1 MGMNILVGFDGSNSS
16 IAALDLACT
25 YAKSFDATIEIVT
38 SMAEGDTEAVEKIR
52 EAETQLAWAES
63 HVSKAGITA
72 NTHLLIRGMKPG
84 EDIVHFADENNVDVT
99 FIGVRRRSKV
109 GKLLFGSNAQFIV
122 LKAPC
127 PVMTV
132 K

>member
-1 MGMNILVGFDGSNSS
+1 MTFLVGFDGSNTSME
-16 IAALDLACT
+16 ALDLACT
-25 YAKSFDATIEIVT
+25 YAKALHADIEIVT
-38 SMAEGDTEAVEKIR
+38 SMEEGDSKDVTQIRAAEEKLER
-52 EAETQLAWAES
+52 AETLA
-63 HVSKAGITA
+63 KARGISVQ
-72 NTHLLIRGMKPG
+72 THLLIRGMSPG
-84 EDIVHFADENNVDVT
+84 EDVVQFATENQVDAL

-109 GKLLFGSNAQFIV
+109 GKLLFGSNAQYMI

>member
-1 MGMNILVGFDGSNSS
+1 MKILVGFDGSNTSKE
-16 IAALDLACT
+16 ALDLACT
-25 YAKSFDATIEIVT
+25 YAKAFHADIEIVT
-38 SMAEGDTEAVEKIR
+38 SMEEGNSEDVKRIRSAEKELE
-52 EAETQLAWAES
+52 WAES
-63 HVSKAGITA
+63 HVKTQGIDVK
-72 NTHLLIRGMKPG
+72 THLLIRGMTPG
-84 EDIVHFADENNVDVT
+84 EDVVRFATDNGGDVL

-109 GKLLFGSNAQFIV
+109 GKLLFGSNAQYMI